1 MSDKHYDIDSNTKT
15 ITIYNTKYVGE
26 LITSLRFLLKSWK
39 EYTIIIKKDESK
51 TNL

>member
-1 MSDKHYDIDSNTKT
+1 MSKHYDVDPNTKT

-26 LITSLRFLLKSWK
+26 LITSLHFLLKDWK
-39 EYTIIIKKDESK
+39 DYKIVIKDESK